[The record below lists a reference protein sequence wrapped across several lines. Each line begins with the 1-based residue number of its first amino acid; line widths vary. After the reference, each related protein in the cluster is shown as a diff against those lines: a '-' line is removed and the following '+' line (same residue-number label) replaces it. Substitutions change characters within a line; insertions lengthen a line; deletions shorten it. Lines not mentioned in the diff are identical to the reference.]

1 MNGSVHSFKHEE
13 LSEGDNSATRHLLP
27 LGNRMVEKVVSSTFG
42 HAGVEING
50 RRNSDVQI
58 HNHKFF
64 SRVALG
70 GSLGLGEAYMDGWWD
85 CEHLDEFFTQLLS
98 SDAAD
103 ASSHKWPS
111 LWQDVYARIINRQSH
126 RRAFEV
132 GERHYDL
139 GNDLYEAML
148 DKRMTY
154 TCAYWK
160 NAECI
165 DDAQEAKLDLV
176 CRKIGLSSGDRVL
189 DVGCGW
195 GSFAKFAAENY
206 GAKVVGITVSKE
218 QAELTRER
226 CKDLPVEI
234 RLQDYR
240 DCPDAPEKFDRV
252 VSLGMMEHVGYRNYR
267 TYMNMIHEN
276 LASGGLALIQ
286 VIGTMKSTHSTDP
299 WLDKYIFPN
308 SMLPSVKQ
316 FGEAMDGLFMM
327 QDWHS
332 FGHYYD
338 KTLMA
343 WNTNFE
349 QAWSRLS
356 QNYDERFR
364 RMWRY
369 YLMFCAG
376 IFRSGKAQ
384 LWQVVLSKGRVPGVY
399 QAVR

>member
-1 MNGSVHSFKHEE
+1 V
-13 LSEGDNSATRHLLP
+13 
-27 LGNRMVEKVVSSTFG
+27 
-42 HAGVEING
+42 
-50 RRNSDVQI
+50 
-58 HNHKFF
+58 NH
-64 SRVALG
+64 
-70 GSLGLGEAYMDGWWD
+70 
-85 CEHLDEFFTQLLS
+85 
-98 SDAAD
+98 
-103 ASSHKWPS
+103 
-111 LWQDVYARIINRQSH
+111 QSQ

-160 NAECI
+160 SADCV

-176 CRKIGLSSGDRVL
+176 CRKIGLQPGDKVL

-195 GSFAKFAAENY
+195 GSFARFAAERY
-206 GAKVVGITVSKE
+206 GAEVVGITISKE
-218 QAELTRER
+218 QAELTSER
-226 CKDLPVEI
+226 CKGLPVEI

-240 DCPDAPEKFDRV
+240 DCHDAAGKFDRV

-267 TYMNMIHEN
+267 TYMSMIYDN
-276 LASGGLALIQ
+276 LRPNGLALIQ
-286 VIGTMKSTHSTDP
+286 VIGTMKSAHTTDP
-299 WLDKYIFPN
+299 WLDRYIFPN

-316 FGEAMDGLFMM
+316 FGEAIDGLFMM

-338 KTLMA
+338 LTLMA
-343 WNTNFE
+343 WYSNFE
-349 QAWSRLS
+349 KAWGRLS
-356 QNYDERFR
+356 ASYDERFR

-369 YLMFCAG
+369 YLLFCAG

-384 LWQVVLSKGRVPGVY
+384 LWQVVMSKGRVPGVY
-399 QAVR
+399 EAVR